1 MARNQKSAAEKK
13 YSTEV
18 SKAAVAGILTGAC
31 AYEFYKHVS
40 NARSAYQEVKVEREV
55 DRLEGR

>member
-1 MARNQKSAAEKK
+1 MASQKAAAEKR
-13 YSTEV
+13 YSSEV
-18 SKAAVAGILTGAC
+18 SKATVAGILTGAC
-31 AYEFYKHVS
+31 ADEFYKHVS